1 MLKNRGIALLQVL
14 LITGIISILALYL
27 SSTAREQVKLAQ
39 LATERAEA
47 ILAIKTAQSRLLMT
61 ILTQF
66 REPNVNTAD
75 DISSQWN
82 FYGVP
87 FLLKNEVSA
96 SIQDQNGLI
105 SIGFPDPQLIKDI
118 LDQNGADSTLAPVI
132 TDSLLDWQD
141 ADRLTRINGA
151 EQGSYELGP
160 RNANISLQQE
170 VSQIRGMSADMWQ
183 KFSAIFTL
191 YRRGPFNPMAAPPE
205 ILSGFIGRDRAAEY
219 LAQRKSAPIT
229 ATSFSAMTGL
239 QESMEQI
246 FYPGRVMEITLRA
259 RRGEVI
265 LNKTMMLELDPYAVG
280 NQSPV
285 DVLEVIW
292 D

>member
-1 MLKNRGIALLQVL
+1 LKNKGIALIQVL
-14 LITGIISILALYL
+14 LITGIISILALYF
-27 SSTAREQVKLAQ
+27 SATAREQVKLAQ

-61 ILTQF
+61 LLTQL

-82 FYGVP
+82 FYGEP
-87 FLLKNEVSA
+87 FELKNEVSA
-96 SIQDQNGLI
+96 NIQDQGGLMG
-105 SIGFPDPQLIKDI
+105 IGFPDPKLIKDI
-118 LDQNGADSTLAPVI
+118 LEQNGADGTLGPVI

-160 RNANISLQQE
+160 RNASISLHQE
-170 VSQIRGMSADMWQ
+170 VSQVRGMSAALWH
-183 KFSAIFTL
+183 KFGAIFTL
-191 YRRGPFNPMAAPPE
+191 YQRGPFNPMAAPPE
-205 ILSGFIGRDRAAEY
+205 ILTGLIGRDRAAEY

-229 ATSFSAMTGL
+229 AKSFSAMTGL

-246 FYPGRVMEITLRA
+246 FYPGNVMEITLRA